1 MGWDVGGAFV
11 RSRKERRKKE
21 KEKKERN
28 MEMTVS
34 NGGERKKEINK
45 KVGTKGK
52 MDRKREKKI
61 NSRATPAQMQI

>member
-1 MGWDVGGAFV
+1 
-11 RSRKERRKKE
+11 
-21 KEKKERN
+21 
-28 MEMTVS
+28 MEMTMS